1 MHSGVIHGEAS
12 SSPHCSS
19 FCTILKKTFWVD
31 STIGVGLFVSAGTA
45 DTDNHRRHSPRHS
58 LPHRTHR
65 HHLSIIAATNDS
77 FSADDIDFVM
87 AYYRF
92 SGSYLRVDQAA
103 AKREDTTLLAR
114 VLS

>member
-1 MHSGVIHGEAS
+1 MHYGVIHGEAS

-19 FCTILKKTFWVD
+19 FCTIPKKTFWVD
-31 STIGVGLFVSAGTA
+31 STLGVALSATA
-45 DTDNHRRHSPRHS
+45 DTGNHRRHAHRHS

-65 HHLSIIAATNDS
+65 HHLSITAAINYS

-87 AYYRF
+87 AYCRF
-92 SGSYLRVDQAA
+92 FGSYLRVGQAA
-103 AKREDTTLLAR
+103 AKLGDTVWLVR